1 MFLGLS
7 RKRGEE
13 MDCLQFA
20 MIDGLPGVI
29 CRMGRELQATALEL
43 EAGGIARIH
52 VTRNPDKPTRGRL
65 N

>member
-13 MDCLQFA
+13 MDCLQVA

-29 CRMGRELQATALEL
+29 WRMSRELQATALEL

>member
-1 MFLGLS
+1 
-7 RKRGEE
+7 
-13 MDCLQFA
+13 MDCLQVA

-29 CRMGRELQATALEL
+29 WRMGRELQATALEL

-52 VTRNPDKPTRGRL
+52 VTRYPDKPTRVRL

>member
-1 MFLGLS
+1 
-7 RKRGEE
+7 
-13 MDCLQFA
+13 MDCLQVA

-29 CRMGRELQATALEL
+29 WRMGRELQATALEL

-52 VTRNPDKPTRGRL
+52 VMRYPDKPTRGRL

>member
-1 MFLGLS
+1 
-7 RKRGEE
+7 
-13 MDCLQFA
+13 MDCLQVA

-29 CRMGRELQATALEL
+29 WRMGRELQATALEL

-52 VTRNPDKPTRGRL
+52 VTRNPDKLTRGRL